1 MSLTLWN
8 PKSGSDGPE
17 GSINAEMVKMGL
29 ARVIK
34 PKRRGWEKAYGSFFE
49 VLEKEEKNAQ
59 TKREGMW
66 EYGHV
71 GDSDED

>member
-1 MSLTLWN
+1 MTIWDAKN
-8 PKSGSDGPE
+8 GTEGAE
-17 GSINAEMVKMGL
+17 GSINAEMVRVGL
-29 ARVIK
+29 ARVVK
-34 PKRRGWEKAYGSFFE
+34 PRKRGWEKAYQNVIE